1 MATPLIRIPKAQG
14 GTMYA
19 FASAAKD
26 LTRAY
31 YNPDI
36 NFEYSK
42 FALID
47 LPVVN
52 TPGSGADNY
61 IQFDKLVAAA
71 GSSGNAGFYNTGTVA
86 DDNVHFAQ
94 TFQNYALNL
103 ENYILTDDDFDVALY
118 QSDAEKIFFKYLNE
132 IGAFRARA
140 ATSEEAVASS
150 SSSHLVEV
158 NNSTTAGTQYSR
170 VVKYIGD
177 IDVSNDKQ
185 YGGETY
191 NEIFINVPSS
201 VGNTPNILFKES
213 NYNTT
218 ATSYTPLTEYING
231 RDGQT
236 HPDPN
241 LNMEAIAE
249 REVPGTPAPAIYN
262 INESVIDSA
271 QHCGIEWEASAYAK
285 IASDTKLNTLFDYS
299 KRGGDFRFNAVLVY
313 YDIYSKSNP
322 ALKATNLYG
331 VILLDNFLASGEASY
346 IPELTKN
353 KPNDITGLNGNSYAL
368 KLNVKFNSS
377 LDNVGVESNIN
388 DYTTFSMDL
397 FFDTTSTLE
406 SAASLLRSANDRYT
420 KIVERLDSM
429 ETLLLTSPQLVDLS
443 TKMTKLQTDVENA
456 SLNYADSTS
465 LLDLITSAN
474 NRINSLISGEIE
486 ASVQVNTDVIQTPA
500 NSGIEVTRST
510 ADNTINLKAVN
521 DGYTLAGGYIY
532 DISSNVVGAEMT
544 TTNLFNPNQAS
555 TKGIWHSVRP
565 FSNLLRI
572 HSTVGTTNDNL
583 NIYLD
588 DTNNGWSDGQVLRIA
603 FRNDMKLAA
612 TKNIKIFTD
621 KASGLWDTDAKIT
634 ISASDRLSI
643 RDYIEIICVDAVTKT
658 FEYDILR

>member
-47 LPVVN
+47 MPVVDA
-52 TPGSGADNY
+52 PGSGATDNF
-61 IQFDKLVAAA
+61 IQFNQLVTSA
-71 GSSGNAGFYNTGTVA
+71 GSSGNGPTYVPSA
-86 DDNVHFAQ
+86 DTNVNIDFAK

-103 ENYILTDDDFDVALY
+103 ENYILSDDDFDVALY

-132 IGAFRARA
+132 IKAFRTKA
-140 ATSEEAVASS
+140 AISDEAVTVSGR
-150 SSSHLVEV
+150 LVEES
-158 NNSTTAGTQYSR
+158 NSTISTQEYSR

-185 YGGETY
+185 FGGEAY

-201 VGNTPNILFKES
+201 VGYTPTILFKES

-218 ATSYTPLTEYING
+218 ATSYTPSTNYING
-231 RDGQT
+231 RSTQA
-236 HPDPN
+236 HPDPV
-241 LNMEAIAE
+241 LDMLAIAE
-249 REVPGTPAPAIYN
+249 GTGSTVATYD
-262 INESVIDSA
+262 IDENTSY
-271 QHCGIEWEASAYAK
+271 HCGIEWDSTEYAA
-285 IASDTKLNTLFDYS
+285 IVSDPKLNNLFDYS

-331 VILLDNFLASGEASY
+331 VILLDNFKDAGSGATGWY

-388 DYTTFSMDL
+388 DFTTFSMDL

-406 SAASLLRSANDRYT
+406 SAASLLKSANNRYL
-420 KIVERLDSM
+420 KIATRLDNM
-429 ETLLLTSPQLVDLS
+429 ENLLLTSPQLLNLS
-443 TKMTKLQTDVENA
+443 TKVTKLQLDVENA

-474 NRINSLISGEIE
+474 SRINKLISGEID
-486 ASVQVNTDVIQTPA
+486 ASLQVNTDVIKTSA
-500 NSGIEVTRST
+500 NSGLEISRST
-510 ADNTINLKAVN
+510 DSINLKAVN
-521 DGYTLAGGYIY
+521 DGYTLTGGYKF
-532 DISSNVVGAEMT
+532 DISSGASGAEIT
-544 TTNLFNPNQAS
+544 AAAPFTLSQSAN
-555 TKGIWHSVRP
+555 KGIYHSVRP
-565 FSNLLRI
+565 FSNILRVY
-572 HSTVGTTNDNL
+572 SDVGTTGDNL

-588 DTNNGWSDGQVLRIA
+588 DTNTGWSDGQVLRIT
-603 FRNDMKLAA
+603 FRNNWKLASGK
-612 TKNIKIFTD
+612 TLNIFTD
-621 KASGLWDTDAKIT
+621 KTGTNTWVQKIT
-634 ISASDRLSI
+634 INSAQRLSLQ
-643 RDYIEIICVDAVTKT
+643 DYIEIICVNAVTKT
-658 FEYDILR
+658 FEYDIIR